1 MQKRILSILLFC
13 VVLSGCERETPAPD
27 VADRHALAGRAPS
40 SETFR
45 AAVNAVLPGVAY
57 IEVEARPQMDG
68 LFTLLHGTEVE
79 PPVSFGAGS
88 GVIFRDDG
96 YILTAD
102 HVVQGAERVLV
113 SLPDRRRFEARVIAR
128 DPSTDIA
135 VVKIEGE
142 NLPAARL
149 GDSRNLE
156 LGDWVLALGS
166 PLGLQFTVTAGIVSA
181 KGRAIGIL
189 EGASQADARASPI
202 ENFIQT
208 DAAVNPGNSGGPL
221 VNLAGEVVGINTA
234 ILDPSQ
240 RGTYAGYSFAV
251 PINLA
256 RQVAEDLIEFGEVR
270 RPFLGVYLDDL
281 SPADVAVYE
290 VGSAEGVEIVHVQKD
305 SPADRAGLQLG
316 DVIRSVDGHAVRSRS
331 ELQAVLATLEPGKP
345 ATFGVTRYGE
355 SREVTVQLG
364 LLRTGIRADPPPEE
378 RGPTRVG
385 FAVAQGRAGVV
396 VAAVQ
401 SYSPARQAGIRPG
414 QLITSV
420 NRTPVRSVEE
430 FANAVRRTGRVVSF
444 VVVDPQVGQLIVNY
458 ELRP

>member
-1 MQKRILSILLFC
+1 MPKRNLLILLLLF
-13 VVLSGCERETPAPD
+13 SFAACERDDAAVE
-27 VADRHALAGRAPS
+27 VAGREELAGRAPS
-40 SETFR
+40 SETFL

-68 LFTLLHGTEVE
+68 MYGLLYGTEVQA
-79 PPVSFGAGS
+79 PPTFGAGS
-88 GVIFRDDG
+88 GVIFRNDG

-102 HVVQGAERVLV
+102 HVVQQAERVLV

-142 NLPAARL
+142 NLPAAKL
-149 GDSRNLE
+149 GDSEQLE

-181 KGRAIGIL
+181 KGRSIGIL
-189 EGASQADARASPI
+189 SGAADERAAPI

-221 VNLAGEVVGINTA
+221 VNLAGEVIGINTA

-240 RGTYAGYSFAV
+240 RGTFAGYSFAV

-270 RPFLGVYLDDL
+270 RPYLGVYLDDL
-281 SPADVAVYE
+281 SPADVAVYDA
-290 VGSAEGVEIVHVQKD
+290 GSAEGVEIVHVQEN

-316 DVIRSVDGHAVRSRS
+316 DVIKTINGDDVRSRS
-331 ELQAVLATLEPGKP
+331 ELQAVLATLDPGAR
-345 ATFGVTRYGE
+345 ATFGVMRYGE
-355 SREVTVQLG
+355 ARDVVVELG
-364 LLRTGIRADPPPEE
+364 LLRTGIRADPPAEE

-385 FAVAQGRAGVV
+385 FAVAQAREGVV

-414 QLITSV
+414 QLIVSV
-420 NRTPVRSVEE
+420 NRTAVRSLQD
-430 FANAVRRTGRVVSF
+430 FAAAVRGTSGVVSF
-444 VVVDPQVGQLIVNY
+444 VVVDPQVGRLIVNY